1 MALFLGFDSS
11 TQSLKATAIGAQDLQ
26 VYKRYV
32 INFDQ
37 DLPHFKTSGGMS
49 ASSTSTRITSPVLM
63 WIEALDLILEKMKAD
78 NFPFDKVLA
87 LSGSG
92 QQHGS
97 VYWAQGAA
105 KLLESLDP
113 TTTMKARA
121 MKKKAVS
128 KIARGKLAKVMV
140 FKGNKE
146 KTSSGAHRSDLMKN
160 KRNKVVSK
168 KQNAAGKKAYKNICG
183 SRTCQ
188 WKPVEKQTAVSASQN
203 SVSTKAPTGDPLSP
217 LVLVVMMHA
226 LQVIVETRVGDP
238 KLRHFIYMD
247 DRTAVASSKL
257 VVKETQL
264 AWCDVA
270 AEYHLLENADKAQF
284 VDISRRKD
292 SFEVLGSLLGAP
304 KDTEIRKSKMAN
316 RLSKASELYRKI
328 RFLPESYAQR
338 MKDVKRNHW
347 IWVDISLPFT
357 SEDEGTFDCF
367 VEELGQDTAQKLAP
381 QLAQAFARA
390 ESPIWA
396 DSSTGVQCAR
406 VESKVG
412 RERLAKATGARAYER
427 FTGMQIAKII
437 EEEPAIY
444 AKCEHISLV
453 SSAMCSIL
461 LGSYAPVD
469 TSDGSGT
476 NLNNLQDLGGLSW
489 FGPAL
494 AAVTP
499 DVAGLRRRLGPGL
512 CVGHQ
517 ALGSVASY
525 FATRYGLADSC
536 LVVAWSGDN
545 PCSLAGL
552 GLQEPGDVA
561 ISLGTSDTM
570 FAVMGKASPG
580 EDGMVLRNPVDPASF
595 MGMLV
600 FKNGSLSREQ
610 VRKEHCDG
618 AWDRW
623 EKMLAETPPGNN
635 GAIGFYFHSPEITP
649 TTGER
654 FGIFRFDENDKEVS
668 SFPSAVE
675 VRAVVES
682 KFMAM
687 RGFAQGIGM
696 ESVKRIIATG
706 GASSNRGILQV
717 IADVFGVPVYTL
729 EQSDSAS
736 LGAALRAAHAYRC
749 ACEGRFVAFADVVAG
764 KIDYKSAATP
774 TSGAEEVYGA
784 TLPRYLRLQQKL
796 LDGFKG
802 GDCKRART

>member
-11 TQSLKATAIGAQDLQ
+11 TQSLKATAIGAEDLQ

-32 INFDQ
+32 INFDN

-113 TTTMKARA
+113 
-121 MKKKAVS
+121 
-128 KIARGKLAKVMV
+128 
-140 FKGNKE
+140 
-146 KTSSGAHRSDLMKN
+146 
-160 KRNKVVSK
+160 
-168 KQNAAGKKAYKNICG
+168 
-183 SRTCQ
+183 
-188 WKPVEKQTAVSASQN
+188 
-203 SVSTKAPTGDPLSP
+203 
-217 LVLVVMMHA
+217 
-226 LQVIVETRVGDP
+226 
-238 KLRHFIYMD
+238 
-247 DRTAVASSKL
+247 
-257 VVKETQL
+257 
-264 AWCDVA
+264 
-270 AEYHLLENADKAQF
+270 
-284 VDISRRKD
+284 
-292 SFEVLGSLLGAP
+292 
-304 KDTEIRKSKMAN
+304 
-316 RLSKASELYRKI
+316 
-328 RFLPESYAQR
+328 
-338 MKDVKRNHW
+338 
-347 IWVDISLPFT
+347 
-357 SEDEGTFDCF
+357 
-367 VEELGQDTAQKLAP
+367 AQKLAP

-437 EEEPAIY
+437 EEEPAVY

-654 FGIFRFDENDKEVS
+654 FGIFRFDENDKEVT

-717 IADVFGVPVYTL
+717 VADVFGVPVYTL
-729 EQSDSAS
+729 DQSDSAS